1 MTQAA
6 PKNLTALVA
15 APESGAEPRTRALT
29 QLWVLVGRGVAG
41 IVRNGE
47 FIFAFVAPVLLAVCF
62 YLPLRS
68 IMDADPGMDYAQ
80 FLMPIIALQSVGF
93 VASAAAMRAA
103 NDATKGVHTRFRTL
117 PMRSW
122 VPVTARL
129 GTNGLLL
136 ALSVMCATAT
146 SLVMGW
152 RPHGSVAD
160 TIGLFAVALVV
171 GILIAAVAD
180 AIGLLSDSPEATSQA
195 LSLPILI
202 LGMMSTGFVPES
214 QFPEWIAPFVRNQP
228 ISQFATSMRALSD
241 GSATREILMPTV
253 WWCIGLAV
261 AAVVLGALG
270 ARKAAR

>member
-6 PKNLTALVA
+6 PKKLTALVA
-15 APESGAEPRTRALT
+15 APESGTEPHVRALT
-29 QLWVLVGRGVAG
+29 QLWVLVGRGVGG

-68 IMDADPGMDYAQ
+68 IMDSDPGMDYAQ

-122 VPVTARL
+122 VPVSARL

-136 ALSVMCATAT
+136 TLSIMCATAT

-152 RPHGSVAD
+152 RPHGSVAE
-160 TIGLFAVALVV
+160 TIGLFAVAFVV
-171 GILIAAVAD
+171 GLLIAAVAD

-228 ISQFATSMRALSD
+228 ISQFATSMRALGD

-253 WWCIGLAV
+253 WWCIGLAA
-261 AAVVLGALG
+261 AAVVLGVFG

>member
-1 MTQAA
+1 M
-6 PKNLTALVA
+6 
-15 APESGAEPRTRALT
+15 
-29 QLWVLVGRGVAG
+29 LVGRGVGG

-68 IMDADPGMDYAQ
+68 IMDSDPGMDYAQ

-122 VPVTARL
+122 VPVSARL

-136 ALSVMCATAT
+136 TLSIMCATAT

-152 RPHGSVAD
+152 RPHGSVAE
-160 TIGLFAVALVV
+160 TIGLFAVAFVV
-171 GILIAAVAD
+171 GLLIAAVAD

-228 ISQFATSMRALSD
+228 ISQFATSMRALGD

-253 WWCIGLAV
+253 WWCIGLAA
-261 AAVVLGALG
+261 AAVVLGVFG

>member
-6 PKNLTALVA
+6 PKKLTALVA
-15 APESGAEPRTRALT
+15 APESGTEPHARALT
-29 QLWVLVGRGVAG
+29 QLWVLVGRGVGG

-68 IMDADPGMDYAQ
+68 IMDSDPGMDYAQ

-122 VPVTARL
+122 VPVSARL

-136 ALSVMCATAT
+136 TLSITCATAT

-152 RPHGSVAD
+152 RPHGSVAE
-160 TIGLFAVALVV
+160 TIGLFAVAFVV
-171 GILIAAVAD
+171 GLLIAAVAD

-228 ISQFATSMRALSD
+228 ISQFATSMRALGD

-253 WWCIGLAV
+253 WWCIGLAA
-261 AAVVLGALG
+261 AAVVLGVFG

>member
-1 MTQAA
+1 MTEAV
-6 PKNLTALVA
+6 PTGLTAIDTD
-15 APESGAEPRTRALT
+15 PQSGTEPHPRALT

-41 IVRNGE
+41 IVGNGE

-68 IMDADPGMDYAQ
+68 IMNADPGMDYAQ

-122 VPVTARL
+122 IPVTARL

-136 ALSVMCATAT
+136 VLSIVCATAT

-152 RPHGSVAD
+152 RAHGSVLD

-171 GILIAAVAD
+171 GLVIAAIAD

-228 ISQFATSMRALSD
+228 ISQFAASMRALGD
-241 GSATREILMPTV
+241 GSATRAILMPTV
-253 WWCIGLAV
+253 SWCVGLAA

-270 ARKAAR
+270 ARKAGR